1 MFYLF
6 TDFLLTEL
14 LTESVDLLQP
24 CGGRAATTAQGQ
36 GSLQQG
42 FRHDKQRWV
51 KAPKSWVY
59 LHTHTSYVYLHTH
72 IHTHTYKYIHSHART
87 HTYIHTY
94 RYEPQSGYAG
104 RVVGS
109 GSEAVITLETPLGT
123 TSSLPPHPLHP
134 WWEHHRAPDSDIVT
148 DVVVASAPPPP
159 PPAVP
164 SNVTAAVG
172 ERDREIERERERERE
187 IERERERERE
197 IIRYGTPTVILRPFV
212 QTFLWDEILRM
223 Y

>member
-1 MFYLF
+1 
-6 TDFLLTEL
+6 
-14 LTESVDLLQP
+14 
-24 CGGRAATTAQGQ
+24 
-36 GSLQQG
+36 
-42 FRHDKQRWV
+42 
-51 KAPKSWVY
+51 
-59 LHTHTSYVYLHTH
+59 
-72 IHTHTYKYIHSHART
+72 
-87 HTYIHTY
+87 
-94 RYEPQSGYAG
+94 
-104 RVVGS
+104 
-109 GSEAVITLETPLGT
+109 
-123 TSSLPPHPLHP
+123 
-134 WWEHHRAPDSDIVT
+134 VT

-172 ERDREIERERERERE
+172 ERDREIERERERE